1 MIYTGASTLQF
12 KGYWR
17 VNERS
22 WRPATPAHVHT
33 AGMIQPALLAA
44 PLGNSNA
51 LKTQLPAARFGP
63 QAVCYFCDCGAL
75 WVTESDVKVLSPAAG
90 DTTPKRIVSRRRR
103 TMSPSMG
110 PPCSDIP

>member
-1 MIYTGASTLQF
+1 
-12 KGYWR
+12 
-17 VNERS
+17 
-22 WRPATPAHVHT
+22 
-33 AGMIQPALLAA
+33 MIQPALLAA

-75 WVTESDVKVLSPAAG
+75 WVTESDVKLLSPAAG

-110 PPCSDIP
+110 PPCSDIPDHFAQVREVLLWFSPLPPHVVVGN